1 MRILAIETSCDE
13 TGIAILETTGALGAI
28 SPRAQIKVLADV
40 LVSQASIHAEY
51 GGVFPALARRE
62 HAKNMMPLITQA
74 LNDADLLRTHQNA
87 RILTTKEK
95 DALEKIFHKEPELF
109 ENFKTALLI
118 IGIPDIDAIAVT
130 SGPGL
135 EPALWVG
142 INTAEALG
150 ALWNIPVIPVNHMEG
165 HIVAALLTNDNKQL
179 TTDNLTPT
187 TYNLA
192 PAQFPALA
200 LLISGGHT
208 ELVLM
213 QSFGKYKMLGQTR
226 DDAVGEAFDKVARML
241 GLAYPGGPEI
251 SKLAE
256 RARNNAD
263 LTQTHAEKIP
273 HPSTSIP
280 HESAIHLPRP
290 MLKSGNFDF
299 SFSGLKTSVLYAIKK
314 FETLTDRDR
323 KLIAKDFEDSV
334 TEVLLAK
341 TLTAAK
347 KYKVKEIILGGG
359 VTANKKIRKAF
370 NDGVATELPGAQLFI
385 PDVHL
390 SGDNGLMIGVA
401 GLLRSK
407 SKKHIVANGTL
418 KLAKSVSPTLA
429 ELRRKK
435 K

>member
-13 TGIAILETTGALGAI
+13 TGIAIVEASRT
-28 SPRAQIKVLADV
+28 SPIPKTIKVLSNT
-40 LVSQASIHAEY
+40 LISQASLHAVF

-62 HAKNMMPLITQA
+62 HAKNIIPLLLHA
-74 LNDADLLRTHQNA
+74 LTEAGYTKQLKTS
-87 RILTTKEK
+87 RILTEKEER
-95 DALEKIFHKEPELF
+95 ALAKILHKELELF
-109 ENFKTALLI
+109 ELFKSTLLSLKV
-118 IGIPDIDAIAVT
+118 PPLDAIAVT
-130 SGPGL
+130 AGPGL

-150 ALWNIPVIPVNHMEG
+150 ALWGIPVIPVNHMEG
-165 HIVAALLTNDNKQL
+165 HIATALLKPSPLSTTLYQL
-179 TTDNLTPT
+179 STI
-187 TYNLA
+187 
-192 PAQFPALA
+192 QFPALA

-213 QSFGKYKMLGQTR
+213 PSVGKYKMLGQTR

-241 GLAYPGGPEI
+241 GLAYPGGPEV

-256 RARNNAD
+256 KVPPTEK
-263 LTQTHAEKIP
+263 LTIP
-273 HPSTSIP
+273 
-280 HESAIHLPRP
+280 LPRP
-290 MLKSGNFDF
+290 MLKSGDFDF

-314 FETLTDRDR
+314 FENFTDHDR
-323 KLIAKDFEDSV
+323 ALVAKDFEDSV

-359 VTANKKIRKAF
+359 VTANKKIRSSFHEA
-370 NDGVATELPGAQLFI
+370 VARELPATKLFI
-385 PDVHL
+385 PHILL

-401 GLLRSK
+401 GVLRSK

-429 ELRRKK
+429 ELRKK

>member
-13 TGIAILETTGALGAI
+13 TGIAIVESKGSSSAPKT
-28 SPRAQIKVLADV
+28 IKVLANT
-40 LVSQASIHAEY
+40 LISQAQLHAQF
-51 GGVFPALARRE
+51 GGVFPAVARRE
-62 HAKNMMPLITQA
+62 HAKNIIPLLAHA
-74 LNDADLLRTHQNA
+74 LTEAGLAKKLKYPHS
-87 RILTTKEK
+87 LTEKEH
-95 DALEKIFHKEPELF
+95 ATLAKIFHKEPELF
-109 ENFKTALLI
+109 ETFKASLLSLKA
-118 IGIPDIDAIAVT
+118 PAIDAVAVT

-150 ALWNIPVIPVNHMEG
+150 ALWGVPVIPVNHMEG
-165 HIVAALLTNDNKQL
+165 HIVASLLTLNPLQPN
-179 TTDNLTPT
+179 TYNLTP
-187 TYNLA
+187 
-192 PAQFPALA
+192 AQYPALT

-213 QSFGKYKMLGQTR
+213 PSKGKYKMLGQTR

-256 RARNNAD
+256 KAPA
-263 LTQTHAEKIP
+263 HEKL
-273 HPSTSIP
+273 STP
-280 HESAIHLPRP
+280 LPRP
-290 MLKSGNFDF
+290 MLKTGDFDF

-323 KLIAKDFEDSV
+323 ELIAKDFEDSV
-334 TEVLLAK
+334 TEVLVAK

-347 KYKVKEIILGGG
+347 KFKVKEIILGGG
-359 VTANKKIRKAF
+359 VTANKKIRKVFAEK
-370 NDGVATELPGAQLFI
+370 VAQELPNTKLFI
-385 PDVHL
+385 PTVLL

-407 SKKHIVANGTL
+407 AKKHIIASGTL

-429 ELRRKK
+429 ELRKRK
-435 K
+435 